1 MENGSKLVEQA
12 GSTMTEIVTSI
23 RRVTDVM
30 TEITHANREQS
41 SGIEQVNEAII
52 QIDDMTQQ
60 NAALVEQAA
69 AAAKAL
75 QEQATRL
82 SQTVGV
88 FRLDASD
95 VPATVHAKHAKAAM
109 ATAAARDITPARP
122 AVAAPRTPS
131 IARSAPA
138 ARPATPAKSQH
149 DSADNGDWEQF

>member
-1 MENGSKLVEQA
+1 MLIGDSVGKVENGSKLVEQA

-69 AAAKAL
+69 AAARQL
-75 QEQATRL
+75 QEQAAGL
-82 SQTVGV
+82 QQLVSV
-88 FRLDASD
+88 FRIDAGQARVTSSTSATYAQAASAERVID
-95 VPATVHAKHAKAAM
+95 VTPGAPELPGGNAAL
-109 ATAAARDITPARP
+109 
-122 AVAAPRTPS
+122 AV
-131 IARSAPA
+131 
-138 ARPATPAKSQH
+138 Q
-149 DSADNGDWEQF
+149 G